1 MRHIESNSKK
11 VRQQKLNGRYYH
23 VIKSNIFLT
32 NFIKFDVNVHWMIM
46 LTRKKGYW
54 LTITLVFLITLTIY
68 SETGFVNAETGE
80 TKWALDRVIV
90 GEGGEYVV
98 PEGDRFEGTFDR
110 WVVGESSINYH
121 SREIDHNGADDYTN
135 AVYQFTLPSFPSE
148 LESGQQVELTA
159 SGSALG
165 YMREEYFVVVLDFWS
180 DNIALSGI
188 NSAGEVMTSPNG
200 PSLFLDI
207 DIDNWDGETWVT
219 TVTEAPSSDSMS
231 VQFDVPL
238 GEIGDEFSII
248 GSGRNG
254 INAGVE
260 WVYQC
265 VEIGQEYGVIERDGN
280 LYIISPPGE
289 TLDLKLTDIPI
300 WARYQLVTVGA
311 MAICVGPP
319 DKVISGDTS
328 VLVEGAALV
337 RLGDSTM
344 HGGTIIEGSPKIF
357 VNGVSAAIIGG
368 FHTCPIHQGGAGI
381 PHVGGPV
388 LDSPSLASSGIEE
401 LDDYVFKD
409 LPLIFLE
416 EEVSEGSTVIDV
428 SGEGIE
434 IGDAVIIGSD
444 GELSEMAR
452 VEDKG
457 SLILDRPLVN
467 SYPAGTLVT
476 KVPDEYSDTVTPH
489 ISQYDPTESI
499 TSEDSGPIAD
509 FFLPGYPIWSIVLGL
524 MLISMYRARSEYPVF

>member
-1 MRHIESNSKK
+1 
-11 VRQQKLNGRYYH
+11 
-23 VIKSNIFLT
+23 
-32 NFIKFDVNVHWMIM
+32 M
-46 LTRKKGYW
+46 LARKKGFRIIFA
-54 LTITLVFLITLTIY
+54 LFLLLLITNLDTC
-68 SETGFVNAETGE
+68 SAATETGE
-80 TKWALDRVIV
+80 TKWILDRIIV

-110 WVVGESSINYH
+110 WVVGESSIHYH

-135 AVYQFTLPSFPSE
+135 AVYDFTLPEFPSE
-148 LESGQQVELTA
+148 LESGQQVELTT
-159 SGSALG
+159 SGSASG

-180 DNIALSGI
+180 DNIALSGT
-188 NSAGEVMTSPNG
+188 NSAGEVMFSPNG
-200 PSLFLDI
+200 PSLFLDV
-207 DIDNWDGETWVT
+207 DIDNWIGETWVT
-219 TVTEAPSSDSMS
+219 TVTDAPSSDSMS
-231 VQFDVPL
+231 VQFDVPV
-238 GEIGDEFSII
+238 GEMGDEFSII
-248 GSGRNG
+248 ASGRNG

-265 VEIGQEYGVIERDGN
+265 LEIGQEYGVIERDGN

-289 TLDLKLTDIPI
+289 TLDLKLKDIPI

-311 MAICVGPP
+311 MAVCVGPP
-319 DKVISGDTS
+319 DEVISGDTS

-344 HGGTIIEGSPKIF
+344 HGGTIVEGSPKIF
-357 VNGVSAAIIGG
+357 VNGVPAAIIGG
-368 FHTCPIHQGGAGI
+368 FHVCPLVNPGPV

-388 LDSPSLASSGIEE
+388 AYSPSLASSGIED
-401 LDDYVFKD
+401 LDDYVFKEI
-409 LPLIFLE
+409 PLNKLE

-434 IGDAVIIGSD
+434 IGDAIIIGSD

-476 KVPDEYSDTVTPH
+476 KVPDEYSETVTPH

-509 FFLPGYPIWSIVLGL
+509 FFLPGVPIWSIVLGL
-524 MLISMYRARSEYPVF
+524 MLVSMYRARSGYPVSE